1 MYNVV
6 TLSLWCC
13 TFAHYRRL
21 SGNQLRHIPGLAFD
35 GLYNLRVLML
45 QNNQLERLPS
55 AAVWDLPNLLSLRLD
70 ANLIPMVPDRAFL
83 GLRSLRHLWLD
94 DNALT
99 EVPVHSL
106 AHLPSLQALT
116 LAMNGITHIPSAAF
130 HNLSSLVVLHLQNN
144 KIQSL
149 ELSCFKGLRSLEILD
164 MNHNA
169 LHEIPVAVK
178 TLAKLRE
185 LGLHNN
191 KIRAIPEEAFAGN
204 MFLHTINIYGN
215 PIDYVG
221 PSTFQYLPKLHTLCL
236 GEKTRL
242 CHTSQGDDNHFI
254 CSCLGRVIEMPYA
267 YQCCNFGSCNN
278 NYFLGSQNDHE
289 ELHERTVV
297 TSKSIISE
305 NLDLEE
311 FLLEAEDKLQVDIY
325 CTPIPGPF
333 RPCRYL
339 FDSWIV
345 RVGIWAITLTSLVCN
360 SLLVWTA
367 VSPSGCHSPV
377 KVLVGSIAGANFLTG
392 LCTGTLA
399 LVDAWTFGE
408 FSQHGTWWESGPLCQ
423 LIGFIS
429 VFSSEASILFLG
441 LAILFCSFTASHLRV
456 YDKFHFTHIRA
467 GIVVCVVLS
476 LAIATL
482 PVLKVGRYSMS
493 PLCLPTMLQEGQ
505 SSTLSFTAGLIIA
518 NALCFMLITV
528 TIIKLLWHMSKCYS
542 VHLTNFAMIKHLAWL
557 VFSNV
562 LIYSPIICL
571 TFSSLIGRLHI
582 SSEIVKSIQLVLM
595 HLPASLN
602 PLLYILFSPYLVDDL
617 HQLWKTSLS
626 TQPRTLHLFYMRQS
640 MQTLVRCSFTTN
652 YSLSYVLYL
661 IYKCTLGGQ
670 QCLLVITCGTKT
682 VVKYISI

>member
-1 MYNVV
+1 QSTVA
-6 TLSLWCC
+6 L
-13 TFAHYRRL
+13 
-21 SGNQLRHIPGLAFD
+21 
-35 GLYNLRVLML
+35 
-45 QNNQLERLPS
+45 
-55 AAVWDLPNLLSLRLD
+55 LLSPDRRLD

-130 HNLSSLVVLHLQNN
+130 HNLSSLVKPRWPLLRTLIQFFMFSIRDLTNNLLTSMPAGPLRGLTHL
-144 KIQSL
+144 SL
-149 ELSCFKGLRSLEILD
+149 GG
-164 MNHNA
+164 N
-169 LHEIPVAVK
+169 
-178 TLAKLRE
+178 
-185 LGLHNN
+185 LGLS
-191 KIRAIPEEAFAGN
+191 G
-204 MFLHTINIYGN
+204 
-215 PIDYVG
+215 
-221 PSTFQYLPKLHTLCL
+221 YL
-236 GEKTRL
+236 
-242 CHTSQGDDNHFI
+242 QGDDNHFI

-289 ELHERTVV
+289 ELHERTAAPF
-297 TSKSIISE
+297 SKLYANQ

-640 MQTLVRCSFTTN
+640 MQTLVPIPD
-652 YSLSYVLYL
+652 VD
-661 IYKCTLGGQ
+661 
-670 QCLLVITCGTKT
+670 VIFDTCHGTKPKSSNKKTCPVVT
-682 VVKYISI
+682 VTPCLPSSPLPRP

>member
-1 MYNVV
+1 MRNLLLVC
-6 TLSLWCC
+6 SLLQFCSTSLGNGISALTPSKLLC
-13 TFAHYRRL
+13 PSVCQCEMDSALLLVDCSERRL
-21 SGNQLRHIPGLAFD
+21 TAVPPCLSSHTSILDLSTNNISELQPKAFKS
-35 GLYNLRVLML
+35 LHRLEELML

-130 HNLSSLVVLHLQNN
+130 HNLSSLVVLKTTGKALMGPSDLVYLHY
-144 KIQSL
+144 
-149 ELSCFKGLRSLEILD
+149 

-204 MFLHTINIYGN
+204 MFLHTI
-215 PIDYVG
+215 PRRL
-221 PSTFQYLPKLHTLCL
+221 QLC
-236 GEKTRL
+236 
-242 CHTSQGDDNHFI
+242 
-254 CSCLGRVIEMPYA
+254 
-267 YQCCNFGSCNN
+267 
-278 NYFLGSQNDHE
+278 
-289 ELHERTVV
+289 VV

-640 MQTLVRCSFTTN
+640 MQTLVPIPD
-652 YSLSYVLYL
+652 VD
-661 IYKCTLGGQ
+661 
-670 QCLLVITCGTKT
+670 VIFDTCHGTKPKSSNKKTCPVVT
-682 VVKYISI
+682 VTPCLPSSPLPQHTNSTLTEQGSNPHPLTSQHYLLCHQATHMNYTHIF